1 MQENTHYA
9 NLYVPVTV
17 AALLKER
24 PSLVSAAVQ
33 AFYYRDPVELKVGSL
48 TPWLPESVNCLAW
61 TDHTYTYRANI
72 FRAYNKSAF
81 NIMHFDVNSSH
92 AGETA
97 APPDPLPPPPAT
109 KGKGFQISYFILAY
123 NAQTCLAVSGLTLV
137 LTPMAAM

>member
-48 TPWLPESVNCLAW
+48 TPWLPESINCLAW
-61 TDHTYTYRANI
+61 IDHTYTYRANI
-72 FRAYNKSAF
+72 FRAYNKPAF
-81 NIMHFDVNSSH
+81 NIMHFNVNSPH

-97 APPDPLPPPPAT
+97 LTPPPPFPLPPPQ
-109 KGKGFQISYFILAY
+109 KVKDFKFCILF
-123 NAQTCLAVSGLTLV
+123 
-137 LTPMAAM
+137 